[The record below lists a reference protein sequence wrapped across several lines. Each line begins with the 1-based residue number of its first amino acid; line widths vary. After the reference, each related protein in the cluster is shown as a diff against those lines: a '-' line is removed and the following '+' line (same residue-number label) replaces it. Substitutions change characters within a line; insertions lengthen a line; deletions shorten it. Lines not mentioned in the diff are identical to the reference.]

1 MAHFAWLPPE
11 INSALIFAGA
21 GAAPLLAAATAWDG
35 LAQDL
40 ASSATSFS
48 SVASDLVANSWQGA
62 SSTAMMAVATQ
73 YVGWLS
79 AAAAQAEG
87 AAGQARATAT
97 AFETALAATV
107 QPAMV
112 AANRNLVQML
122 ASTNWFGINAPAI
135 MDTEAAYEQMWAL
148 DVSAMFGYYTDASQ
162 AVSQLAPW
170 REVLQGSGFHITP
183 HGNVGVGTTPTTPST
198 PSAPIGSSGSGLNLG
213 VGNVGNLNVGA
224 GNSGFGNIG
233 LGNLGFGN
241 IGFGNTGNNDF
252 GIGLTGNNQFGFGG
266 LNSGSGNIGFG
277 NSGTGNIGFFNS
289 GNGNFGIGNSGSL
302 NNGLANAGSVNT
314 GFFNSGAA
322 NSGFFGIQANP
333 EAAMLSS
340 QYATGGLSAAN
351 MSSSFVN
358 SAGAATSGL
367 NPGMASSGA
376 LSSAMTNPSFSIPTA
391 GTAVAAGINTGNS
404 TSMVSATSGPTPTA
418 GLRAAI
424 TDTAFFAPGNA
435 DAGLRTAVTRDSN
448 IPNSNFFNKA
458 IREALPDAD
467 IRPPSLWEQIGLP
480 LLSD

>member
-21 GAAPLLAAATAWDG
+21 GAVPLLAAATAWDG

-87 AAGQARATAT
+87 AAGQAMATAT

-148 DVSAMFGYYTDASQ
+148 DVSAMFGYYTDAAE

-170 REVLQGSGFHITP
+170 RDVLQGAGFQLSP
-183 HGNVGVGTTPTTPST
+183 HGHVSVGTTPTTPST
-198 PSAPIGSSGSGLNLG
+198 PSVPVSSSGSGVNLG

-224 GNSGFGNIG
+224 GNTGFGNIG

-241 IGFGNTGNNDF
+241 IGFVNTGNNDF

-266 LNSGSGNIGFG
+266 FNSGSGNIGFG

-322 NSGFFGIQANP
+322 NSGFFGIQGNP
-333 EAAMLSS
+333 EGMFSG
-340 QYATGGLSAAN
+340 QYMTGSLSAAN
-351 MSSSFVN
+351 MSSSFLN
-358 SAGAATSGL
+358 SAGAATGGFTPS
-367 NPGMASSGA
+367 MASA
-376 LSSAMTNPSFSIPTA
+376 DVLSPAMSNAGFSASTA
-391 GTAVAAGINTGNS
+391 GVGSGTPSG
-404 TSMVSATSGPTPTA
+404 MVSVANGPTPTA

-424 TDTAFFAPGNA
+424 TDTAFFAPGNV
-435 DAGLRTAVTRDSN
+435 DAGLRTVVTRDSN
-448 IPNSNFFNKA
+448 IPNSNFFNKPV
-458 IREALPDAD
+458 REALPDAD
-467 IRPPSLWEQIGLP
+467 VRPSLWEQIGLP

>member
-21 GAAPLLAAATAWDG
+21 GAVPLLAAATAWDG

-48 SVASDLVANSWQGA
+48 SVASDLVSDSWQGA

-97 AFETALAATV
+97 AFETALVATV

-148 DVSAMFGYYTDASQ
+148 DVSAMFGYYTDVTQ
-162 AVSQLAPW
+162 ALAQLAPW
-170 REVLQGSGFHITP
+170 REILQGAGFHISSSG
-183 HGNVGVGTTPTTPST
+183 HVSVGTTPST
-198 PSAPIGSSGSGLNLG
+198 PITSSGSGLNLG

-266 LNSGSGNIGFG
+266 FNSGSGNIGFG

-322 NSGFFGIQANP
+322 NSGFFGIQASP
-333 EAAMLSS
+333 EAAMLSG

-367 NPGMASSGA
+367 TPGMASPGV
-376 LSSAMTNPSFSIPTA
+376 LSSAMTNPSFTVPTA
-391 GTAVAAGINTGNS
+391 GTAVAAGINSGAVN
-404 TSMVSATSGPTPTA
+404 SMVSTASGPTPTA
-418 GLRAAI
+418 GLRGV
-424 TDTAFFAPGNA
+424 TDTAFFAQGNA
-435 DAGLRTAVTRDSN
+435 DSGLRTAAMRDSS
-448 IPNSNFFNKA
+448 IPNSNFFNKGA
-458 IREALPDAD
+458 REALPDFD
-467 IRPPSLWEQIGLP
+467 IRQPSLAEQIGLP